1 MDIKQHK
8 YDHKDPKI
16 PTATIKIKWLVS
28 DKTESTTLQYKL
40 HKNKFGQLM
49 LMIDEEYDSYRNF
62 A

>member
-8 YDHKDPKI
+8 YDYKDPKI

-40 HKNKFGQLM
+40 HKNKFGQL
-49 LMIDEEYDSYRNF
+49 IAYD
-62 A
+62 